1 MSDFSSNI
9 DENSPFSESSINHP
23 NSVCSVNL
31 CFPFTTRNSFISFNS
46 ANLIR
51 FSISYKTSSI
61 QIETSKESRKY
72 QPDDIRKR
80 YKSTFHKTLYKRIN
94 YLLKKAG
101 SKRKLKSLPQ
111 IFIIDISLSTNYE
124 VLEKTYEELFEYT
137 YEKVISEM
145 TNPNLK
151 NYKKKLFQAAL
162 KKHEKNVKTMEY
174 LRANPEISKKSGWES
189 IKNMKYAD
197 LLVAYYNSKE
207 FELSVEKL
215 KQKEDKNYI
224 KKYLF
229 FASIYLDYY
238 RGYNPSISQIR
249 NPLNNTQSQ
258 NSLSTI
264 NNRNDSN
271 NSFFMSIPPILPLNE
286 EEQISSIDMMSSL
299 YSSGIDELENR
310 ESLFPNENGINFD
323 SMILN

>member
-1 MSDFSSNI
+1 
-9 DENSPFSESSINHP
+9 
-23 NSVCSVNL
+23 
-31 CFPFTTRNSFISFNS
+31 
-46 ANLIR
+46 
-51 FSISYKTSSI
+51 
-61 QIETSKESRKY
+61 
-72 QPDDIRKR
+72 
-80 YKSTFHKTLYKRIN
+80 
-94 YLLKKAG
+94 
-101 SKRKLKSLPQ
+101 
-111 IFIIDISLSTNYE
+111 
-124 VLEKTYEELFEYT
+124 
-137 YEKVISEM
+137 
-145 TNPNLK
+145 
-151 NYKKKLFQAAL
+151 
-162 KKHEKNVKTMEY
+162 MEY